1 MPNDVVNARERPPRI
16 QVASTFF
23 DRATAESEIAR
34 VLAENDTEVRHWLA
48 GVGGQL
54 TLMGRAS
61 RAVGMLVVDNA
72 DRPDLGRG
80 VKVVLRRDPG
90 KELGYHIHTVMVMK

>member
-1 MPNDVVNARERPPRI
+1 MTNDAVNARERPPKI

-23 DRATAESEIAR
+23 DRATAETEIAR
-34 VLAENDTEVRHWLA
+34 VLADNDAEVRRWLS

-61 RAVGMLVVDNA
+61 RVVGMLVADNA
-72 DRPDLGRG
+72 DRPDPGRG
-80 VKVVLRRDPG
+80 VKVVLRRNAG
-90 KELGYHIHTVMVMK
+90 MSLGYYIHTVMVMK